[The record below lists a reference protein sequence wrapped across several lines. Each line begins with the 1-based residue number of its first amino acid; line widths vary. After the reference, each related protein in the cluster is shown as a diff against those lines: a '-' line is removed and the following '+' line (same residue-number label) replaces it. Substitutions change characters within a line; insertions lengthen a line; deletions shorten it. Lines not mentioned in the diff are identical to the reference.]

1 MFFFLGQAPT
11 SNWEDTTPPQTS
23 PLHSS
28 QYLSPTF
35 NLTPTPL
42 HRVPSIYYHKRKIY
56 SRNSFSDCE
65 KKQPCV
71 TSSTRNKI

>member
-1 MFFFLGQAPT
+1 LQIFFSTKLIFFLGQARSLLT
-11 SNWEDTTPPQTS
+11 GEGTALPQTP

-42 HRVPSIYYHKRKIY
+42 GPAALCKLGMEWVCQVGGK
-56 SRNSFSDCE
+56 D
-65 KKQPCV
+65 
-71 TSSTRNKI
+71 